1 MARVR
6 YTKNSFSVGVI
17 SEKVR
22 GNTDFEQYNNALEE
36 CVNFQVQQTGGLFK
50 RGGSVFVAEC
60 RSSGYVRIIPFIYDE
75 ENQYICEF
83 GEKYIRFFNKKG
95 VIEKDSLDEE
105 VVVATQFTEGT
116 LRTMKTFQDGNILV
130 LLTDVGMYELRRK
143 ESTVFEL
150 SNKIQYTCEPLTFL
164 NKENI
169 SLKPSADSGSITF
182 SAVDTLNPSQ
192 KPKNEFAP
200 VFVTDDATHEM
211 CLIYKIKNDVTGLDE
226 EVRYYLRINTVQKD
240 PTNNK
245 FNTVTAV
252 LESEKC
258 PNNATKLPN
267 TDPVRKWQVGA
278 FNNTRG
284 MPKASAV
291 FEGRL
296 FLASNTSYPAGI
308 WGSSK
313 LYNDWTDFFMGAQD
327 TDAVQFKIAAKHS
340 DSILWMIGQ
349 SKLFIG
355 TRWGIYIAGSA
366 TYNDEAITPSN
377 FSCRLFDSTGASE
390 LQPIEALD
398 SVFFVDSSGKNV
410 HEIVLSGETGTF
422 QAHDVSVLANDLT
435 QSGIIAHTWQQTP
448 VKTYWCAV
456 NDGFLCA
463 LTYLKENGIMAW
475 TKHVIAGENVKV
487 EDLAC
492 LHGSKNDLL
501 WMVVRRQIGS
511 EFKRFIEYIHPP
523 FNPQDQELFK
533 QNYSDFS
540 ASKEIKFNI
549 TNIVHSKHAVYK
561 LTGEEVIKPDFIIS
575 KEPEINCNLL
585 FIKGYSSNPE
595 KSLFYGKFDRDELEI
610 VAQNFFGFRDSSD
623 LLILCEDY
631 LSLDAINSFTS
642 SNTIYYSACG
652 KLKQV
657 GNVISENGLTY
668 ITADT
673 SNLADGD
680 TVVLIPTE
688 GGRGFS
694 GGVLV
699 DYWSEKKI
707 YGVEHSVKLIGENRV
722 FLYDGSTPFILP
734 TVPKDRNQHCEF
746 TIAKKLKSQLN
757 NIKTKLS
764 TSKVYID
771 NIDMF
776 PAGSQEQIFINK
788 TGESFKVDNS
798 YGYYRGL
805 KALKKEKYLELLGE
819 SALTYGLSLDYLYA
833 PLDTSKYAPY
843 DNVNP
848 TGNLYLYFKSI
859 EVPHLKGMEVT
870 TMYDGK
876 RGKNLVVPETG
887 IIKTQDMTGA
897 YRPTAMYVSVGL
909 PMTSTLKTTSLSL
922 GSLLGSSVG
931 TVGGQKSCFLN
942 LYYSNGGEYGSNSD
956 DLYPIPYNDR
966 FSAFTKKWYLKSGLV
981 KCPMVNS
988 TDIYNRSVYIKHSSP
1003 VAFNILSITQDV
1015 EVSDS

>member
-95 VIEKDSLDEE
+95 VIEKNSLDEE
-105 VVVATQFTEGT
+105 VVVATPFTEDT

-169 SLKPSADSGSITF
+169 SLKPSADSGAITF
-182 SAVDTLNPSQ
+182 SAVDTLNPNQ
-192 KPKNEFAP
+192 KPKDEFAP

-278 FNNTRG
+278 FNKTRG

-492 LHGSKNDLL
+492 LHGTKNDLL
-501 WMVVRRQIGS
+501 WMVVRRQIGG

-549 TNIVHSKHAVYK
+549 LDIVHSKHAVYK
-561 LTGEEVIKPDFIIS
+561 LTDEEVINPDFIIS
-575 KEPEINCNLL
+575 KDPEINCNLL
-585 FIKGYSSNPE
+585 FIKGYDSTAVH
-595 KSLFYGKFDRDELEI
+595 SLFYGKFNRDELEI
-610 VAQNFFGFRDSSD
+610 VAQNFPGFVSEDKH
-623 LLILCEDY
+623 LILC
-631 LSLDAINSFTS
+631 LNNSALGRINRLTS

-657 GNVISENGLTY
+657 DNVISENELTY
-668 ITADT
+668 ITANT
-673 SNLADGD
+673 NNLADGD
-680 TVVLIPTE
+680 TVVLIPTSDISNL
-688 GGRGFS
+688 FDNDKP
-694 GGVLV
+694 L
-699 DYWSEKKI
+699 DYWYEKKI
-707 YGVEHSVKLIGENRV
+707 YGVEHSVKLVGENRV

-734 TVPKDRNQHCEF
+734 IVPKDRNQYCEF

-757 NIKTKLS
+757 NIKTELS
-764 TSKVYID
+764 ASKVYID
-771 NIDMF
+771 KIDSF
-776 PAGSQEQIFINK
+776 PARSFEHIHINK
-788 TGESFKVDNS
+788 VGKSFNS
-798 YGYYRGL
+798 DDFIYFRTIITL
-805 KALKKEKYLELLGE
+805 KEKDHLQLWIPHSMNGNRYR
-819 SALTYGLSLDYLYA
+819 ASL
-833 PLDTSKYAPY
+833 LDTSKFAPY

-870 TMYDGK
+870 TMYDGRK
-876 RGKNLVVPETG
+876 GKNLVVPETG
-887 IIKTQDMTGA
+887 IIKTQNMTGA
-897 YRPTAMYVSVGL
+897 NRPVAMYVSVGL

-931 TVGGQKSCFLN
+931 TVGGQKNCFLN
-942 LYYSNGGEYGSNSD
+942 LYYSNEGEYGSNSD
-956 DLYPIPYNDR
+956 DLYPIPYNDK
-966 FSAFTKKWYLKSGLV
+966 FSKFTRKDYLKSGLV

-988 TDIYNRSVYIKHSSP
+988 TDIYNRSVYIKHSAP

>member
-75 ENQYICEF
+75 ESQYICEF
-83 GEKYIRFFNKKG
+83 GEKYIRFFSKKG

-169 SLKPSADSGSITF
+169 SLKPSADSGAITF
-182 SAVDTLNPSQ
+182 SAVDTLNPNQ
-192 KPKNEFAP
+192 KPKDEFAP

-211 CLIYKIKNDVTGLDE
+211 CLVYKNKNDVTGLDE

-240 PTNNK
+240 QTNNK

-278 FNNTRG
+278 FNSTRG

-327 TDAVQFKIAAKHS
+327 TDAVQFKIAAKHA

-511 EFKRFIEYIHPP
+511 KFKRFIEYIHPP
-523 FNPQDQELFK
+523 FNPQDQETFK

-561 LTGEEVIKPDFIIS
+561 LTGEENIKPDFIIS
-575 KEPEINCNLL
+575 RGPEINCNLL
-585 FIKGYSSNPE
+585 LIKDFAALAEN
-595 KSLFYGKFDRDELEI
+595 SLFYGKFERDELEI
-610 VAQNFFGFRDSSD
+610 VAQNYFGF
-623 LLILCEDY
+623 LPVTNP
-631 LSLDAINSFTS
+631 LSLCDDYQDLYKINQLTS
-642 SNTIYYSACG
+642 SNTIYYSVCG
-652 KLKQV
+652 KLRQV
-657 GNVISENGLTY
+657 DNVISENGLTY

-680 TVVLIPTE
+680 TVVLIPIS
-688 GGRGFS
+688 GGVEFS
-694 GGVLV
+694 GGHPE
-699 DYWSEKKI
+699 DYWSEKHI
-707 YGVEHSVKLIGENRV
+707 YGVEHSVKLVGENRV
-722 FLYDGSTPFILP
+722 FLYDGRTPFVLP
-734 TVPKDRNQHCEF
+734 IVPKYRAKYIEF
-746 TIAKKLKSQLN
+746 TIAKKLKSKLDELN
-757 NIKTKLS
+757 RAIS

-771 NIDMF
+771 NIDEF
-776 PAGSQEQIFINK
+776 PAGVYERIYINK
-788 TGESFKVDNS
+788 TGGSFNQDGFLLISEVDARKI
-798 YGYYRGL
+798 GRH
-805 KALKKEKYLELLGE
+805 LELFMK
-819 SALTYGLSLDYLYA
+819 TCLSTGMQL
-833 PLDTSKYAPY
+833 LDTSKFVPY
-843 DNVNP
+843 DMVNP

-870 TMYDGK
+870 TMYDGVE
-876 RGKNLVVPETG
+876 GKNLVVPETG
-887 IIKTQDMTGA
+887 IIKIQDVTGRDPSA
-897 YRPTAMYVSVGL
+897 AWYMSVGL

-931 TVGGQKSCFLN
+931 TVGGQKSCFLS

-956 DLYPIPYNDR
+956 NLYPIPYNDK
-966 FSAFTKKWYLKSGLV
+966 FSKFTRKSYLKSGLV

-1003 VAFNILSITQDV
+1003 LAFNILSITQDV

>member
-75 ENQYICEF
+75 ESQYICEF
-83 GEKYIRFFNKKG
+83 GAKYIRFFNKKG
-95 VIEKDSLDEE
+95 VIEKNSLDEE
-105 VVVATQFTEGT
+105 VVVATQFTENT

-143 ESTVFEL
+143 ESNVFEL

-182 SAVDTLNPSQ
+182 SAVDTLNPNQ
-192 KPKNEFAP
+192 KPKDEFAP

-240 PTNNK
+240 QTNNK

-540 ASKEIKFNI
+540 ASKEFKFNI
-549 TNIVHSKHAVYK
+549 TNIVHSKHAVYN
-561 LTGEEVIKPDFIIS
+561 LTGEETIKPDFVIS
-575 KEPEINCNLL
+575 EDPGINCNLL
-585 FIKGYSSNPE
+585 FIKDFSSVVD
-595 KSLFYGKFDRDELEI
+595 SLFYGKFERDELEI
-610 VAQNFFGFRDSSD
+610 VAQNFFGFSTGTKPLALCADYSS
-623 LLILCEDY
+623 LNE
-631 LSLDAINSFTS
+631 INNLTS

-652 KLKQV
+652 KLRQV

-680 TVVLIPTE
+680 TVVLIPVK
-688 GGRGFS
+688 GGSAHTIGS
-694 GGVLV
+694 HYSYD
-699 DYWSEKKI
+699 DYWIEKGI
-707 YGVEHSVKLIGENRV
+707 YGVEHSVKLVGENRV
-722 FLYDGSTPFILP
+722 FLYDGSTPFVLP
-734 TVPKDRNQHCEF
+734 IVPKRRDQHILF
-746 TIAKKLKSQLN
+746 TIAKKLKSKLGK
-757 NIKTKLS
+757 IKTMIS
-764 TSKVYID
+764 PSKVYID
-771 NIDMF
+771 NIDGF
-776 PAGSQEQIFINK
+776 PAGSHERIYINK
-788 TGESFKVDNS
+788 TGESFKTNDFS
-798 YGYYRGL
+798 YSVEI
-805 KALKKEKYLELLGE
+805 KAFKKEEHLELFM
-819 SALTYGLSLDYLYA
+819 TTLSYKANQL
-833 PLDTSKYAPY
+833 LDTSEFDPY

-870 TMYDGK
+870 TMYDGRK
-876 RGKNLVVPETG
+876 GKNLVVPETG
-887 IIKTQDMTGA
+887 IIKGEDIVGYKTS
-897 YRPTAMYVSVGL
+897 AMYMSVGL

-956 DLYPIPYNDR
+956 NLYPIPYNDK
-966 FSAFTKKWYLKSGLV
+966 FSKFTGKSYLKSGLV

-1003 VAFNILSITQDV
+1003 LAFNILSITQDV